1 MRIWNHLKLRQPCT
15 DTLEELRKDLLEFSH
30 HADRERAVAMLSG
43 LTLYLENHQELLKA
57 KILPSLMATVL
68 DEHTVPQAGPS
79 FRINVLQEVQD
90 GTRCPHHSLI
100 AVHCLEWMVMLP
112 PHLSA
117 HL

>member
-1 MRIWNHLKLRQPCT
+1 MSGYLESCEAQPRCT

-68 DEHTVPQAGPS
+68 DEHTVPQAGLF
-79 FRINVLQEVQD
+79 FRVNAMHKVQ
-90 GTRCPHHSLI
+90 GSKNCARIT
-100 AVHCLEWMVMLP
+100 ACLPCTAWCG
-112 PHLSA
+112 
-117 HL
+117 